1 MRNCAGDRKKIIE
14 IFERFAKFLQN
25 DPNEIEYKKSPEDV
39 LKDADVCFIFT
50 EWDEIKNIK
59 PNMYKELMKEAIV
72 YDGRNIYT
80 LDEMKNNHIEY
91 HSIGRPSI
99 I

>member
-1 MRNCAGDRKKIIE
+1 MTQLQDNYRKIY
-14 IFERFAKFLQN
+14 
-25 DPNEIEYKKSPEDV
+25 PNEIEYKKSPEDV